1 MKASATAPYGILTL
15 SILGLLPVA
24 LIVSAFGAQVFW
36 ISLTVE
42 LNGCSMGRVN
52 RRIRLT
58 ARLSAVC
65 RSAADAESTASSR
78 RPAEQPNA
86 SSAPLR

>member
-1 MKASATAPYGILTL
+1 VKASATAPYGILTL

-42 LNGCSMGRVN
+42 LK
-52 RRIRLT
+52 RLLDGSRQSPYPPDCQ
-58 ARLSAVC
+58 AEVRLPIC
-65 RSAADAESTASSR
+65 R
-78 RPAEQPNA
+78 
-86 SSAPLR
+86 